1 MSRNEGRFQAA
12 EGTPT
17 PEDEGTSAVPASE
30 AVPNTPFSW
39 TVPTEFIE
47 LPSAGKFYP
56 PGHPLQGQETLEL
69 RYMTAKEED
78 ILTDRSLLKKGV
90 AIDRAL
96 QNLIVDSRVKVND
109 LLMGDKNALLVA
121 ARVTGYGA
129 EYVTNVTCP
138 SCQNVDEHQFDLQNL
153 SFVDVETAMVEHD
166 VHLTDRNT
174 FVLTLPVSKAQI
186 ECRMLTGQDETAIA
200 KIATRSAKS
209 NNGPGLLTTQLGKTI
224 VSINGDPNPVQI
236 GILATTMPARDS
248 RYVRKVLASVVPNI
262 DMTQEY
268 SCTNCDYTADLEVPL
283 TADFFWPK

>member
-17 PEDEGTSAVPASE
+17 PEDEGTSAVPVSE
-30 AVPNTPFSW
+30 AVTNTPFSW
-39 TVPTEFIE
+39 TVPPEVVE
-47 LPSAGKFYP
+47 LPSQGRFYP
-56 PGHPLQGQETLEL
+56 PGHPLQGQETIEVK
-69 RYMTAKEED
+69 YMTAKEED

-138 SCQNVDEHQFDLQNL
+138 SCQNVDEHEFDLQDL
-153 SFVDVETAMVEHD
+153 RTVDTEAAMAEHD
-166 VHLTDRNT
+166 VHLTERNT

-186 ECRMLTGQDETAIA
+186 ECRMLTGEDEAAIT
-200 KIATRSAKS
+200 KIATRNSKASKGS
-209 NNGPGLLTTQLGKTI
+209 GLLTTQLAKTI
-224 VSINGDPNPVQI
+224 VAINGNPSPTQI
-236 GILATTMPARDS
+236 GVLATTMPAKDS
-248 RYVRKVLASVVPNI
+248 RYIRKVLAEVVPNI
-262 DMTQEY
+262 DMSQEFN
-268 SCTNCDYTADLEVPL
+268 CTNCDYSADMEVPL

>member
-17 PEDEGTSAVPASE
+17 PEDEGTSAVPVSE
-30 AVPNTPFSW
+30 AVTNTPFSW
-39 TVPTEFIE
+39 TVPTEFVE
-47 LPSAGKFYP
+47 LPSQGRFYP
-56 PGHPLQGQETLEL
+56 PGHPLQGQETIEVK
-69 RYMTAKEED
+69 YMTAKEED

-138 SCQNVDEHQFDLQNL
+138 SCQNVDEHEFDLQDL
-153 SFVDVETAMVEHD
+153 RTVDTEAAMAEHD
-166 VHLTDRNT
+166 VHLTERNT

-186 ECRMLTGQDETAIA
+186 ECRMLTGEDEAAIT
-200 KIATRSAKS
+200 KIATRNSKASKGS
-209 NNGPGLLTTQLGKTI
+209 GLLTTQLAKTI
-224 VSINGDPNPVQI
+224 VAINGNPSPTQI
-236 GILATTMPARDS
+236 GVLATTMPAKDS
-248 RYVRKVLASVVPNI
+248 RYIRKVLAEVVPNI
-262 DMTQEY
+262 DMSQEFN
-268 SCTNCDYTADLEVPL
+268 CTNCDYSADMEVPL